1 MGEQIN
7 DTNEYIKK
15 ITADRK
21 EEREEYLKARADD
34 EAAIVLLNKAKEA
47 LTAFGKKNGIKSGP
61 IQGARLMQVQGEPK
75 FKFSDKGNSKGQK
88 KGITSL
94 MTSIIEDLED
104 EVKNGRKAE
113 AQNQADFEGEMK
125 TAQDLK
131 KDLLTKKSNLG
142 NIIAK

>member
-47 LTAFGKKNGIKSGP
+47 LTAFGKKNS
-61 IQGARLMQVQGEPK
+61 
-75 FKFSDKGNSKGQK
+75 SKGQK

-113 AQNQADFEGEMK
+113 AQNTEDFLGEMK
-125 TAQDLK
+125 TAEALK
-131 KDLLTKKSNLG
+131 KDLLTKKSNLA
-142 NIIAK
+142 NIIA